1 MTMRKLKLVLISV
14 LLSWFSIAGFAQG
27 LEEILTKHEKAIG
40 AGTGTI
46 NSAVI
51 SGYSYRGTTEIP
63 YKLYMKNG
71 KVRYEATGQNSRP
84 MIQIF
89 DGQKGWILSPRSPEP
104 QELTGGQLWMIQHRA
119 NIGSPLTSW
128 RKYIKRL
135 SLVGTEKLEGVEV
148 FKIRMESKEA
158 LTKYYIDKKSYLLLR
173 QIRLIQQSGE
183 ELKMLTIYKNYKVVD
198 GFTLAFNIETKPEG
212 GELARGSRMGGRGGG
227 IQLIEEVRLNVLV
240 DDKLFQF
247 QKQIVDPY

>member
-1 MTMRKLKLVLISV
+1 MAVS
-14 LLSWFSIAGFAQG
+14 AQN

-40 AGTGTI
+40 TDKGTVS
-46 NSAVI
+46 SAVI

-63 YKLYMKNG
+63 FKLYVKND

-89 DGQKGWILSPRSPEP
+89 DGQKGWILSPRSPYPE
-104 QELTGGQLWMIQHRA
+104 ELTGGQLWMIQHRA

-135 SLVGTEKLEGVEV
+135 SLVETENLEGVEV
-148 FKIRMESKEA
+148 YKIRMEGKNA
-158 LTKYYIDKKSYLLLR
+158 LTEYYIDKKSYLLLK
-173 QIRLIQQSGE
+173 QTRLIRQSGQ

-212 GELARGSRMGGRGGG
+212 GDLPRGSRMGGRGGG
-227 IQLIEEVRLNVLV
+227 IQLIEEIKLNVPV

-247 QKQIVDPY
+247 QK

>member
-1 MTMRKLKLVLISV
+1 MKNIKLLLISV
-14 LLSWFSIAGFAQG
+14 MLSWFSIAGFAQS

-40 AGTGTI
+40 AGSATI
-46 NSAVI
+46 SSAVI
-51 SGYSYRGTTEIP
+51 SGFSYRGTIEVP
-63 YKLYMKNG
+63 FKLYVKNG
-71 KVRYEATGQNSRP
+71 KVRYESSGQNKRP

-89 DGQKGWILSPRSPEP
+89 DGQKGWILSPRSPDPE
-104 QELTGGQLWMIQHRA
+104 ELTGRQLWMIQHRA

-148 FKIRMESKEA
+148 FKIRMEGKDA
-158 LTKYYIDKKSYLLLR
+158 LTEYYIDKKSYLLLR
-173 QIRLIQQSGE
+173 QTRLIRQSGQ

-198 GFTLAFNIETKPEG
+198 GFTLAFNVETKPEG

-227 IQLIEEVRLNVLV
+227 IQLIEEVKLNVPV

-247 QKQIVDPY
+247 QN